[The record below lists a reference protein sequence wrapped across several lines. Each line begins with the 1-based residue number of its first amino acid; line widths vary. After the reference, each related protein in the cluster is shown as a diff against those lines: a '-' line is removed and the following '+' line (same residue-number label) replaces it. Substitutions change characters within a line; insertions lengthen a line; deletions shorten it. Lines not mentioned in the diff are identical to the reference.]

1 MGVLD
6 LADIGDTENC
16 DRAGLVFPVLPART
30 VAVCLCDGQDFF
42 ETALG
47 LLECEEVGYFSR
59 LIYPTCSYDWALGF
73 LRIRAVFP
81 PLGSIARPISGNRY
95 DISLQRLACSQR
107 QRSCGDRLLECLMC
121 F

>member
-73 LRIRAVFP
+73 LRIRAVFLRLM
-81 PLGSIARPISGNRY
+81 PLPARSAETAMTLVCKHLHVRRRKSAAVIDY
-95 DISLQRLACSQR
+95 
-107 QRSCGDRLLECLMC
+107 
-121 F
+121 